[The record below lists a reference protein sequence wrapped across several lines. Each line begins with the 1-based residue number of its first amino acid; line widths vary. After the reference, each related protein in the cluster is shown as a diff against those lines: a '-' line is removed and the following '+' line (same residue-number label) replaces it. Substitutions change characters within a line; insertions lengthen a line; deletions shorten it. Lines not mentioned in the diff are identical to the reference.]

1 MNLSINFKEEYI
13 TQIILNLQ
21 NNILKFITE
30 EEQFKTLEK
39 IISFIS
45 RIVSISDKNKCQ
57 EKEFLFNFENIMTE
71 KKAFDLIIK
80 TYINI
85 LENNSILSEY
95 IINYIFDYF
104 INKMKI
110 IQIKELLLTRED
122 LLTKFENRLNNY
134 VIDIKDIFL
143 EEKSF
148 NLLLLEELNNQ
159 KYFQYYNNSIYTKK
173 TKRVLEYISSY
184 ILNIEGSKIS
194 YNQIKNLYQNKERVN
209 IFSIIDEYNNDFIK
223 NKRIKKLEDYM
234 NIFEDMIKKMREI
247 KDYFSISYFSPEKVL
262 SEIRELIKEIKYKEI
277 YYFDFDEVQNK
288 IKKFESIYE
297 LSKQLEEKINKNYF
311 FTKVHEINITKEE
324 KFILFEQ
331 LLNIS
336 NNNIDEINS
345 KIISIF
351 LSFIKLKKDEKEI
364 IIENFSECNNLY
376 QSLYFDAPF
385 MDIIDK

>member
-110 IQIKELLLTRED
+110 IQVKELLLTRED

-134 VIDIKDIFL
+134 VIDVKDIFL

-297 LSKQLEEKINKNYF
+297 LSKQLEEKMNKNYF

-324 KFILFEQ
+324 KIILFEQ